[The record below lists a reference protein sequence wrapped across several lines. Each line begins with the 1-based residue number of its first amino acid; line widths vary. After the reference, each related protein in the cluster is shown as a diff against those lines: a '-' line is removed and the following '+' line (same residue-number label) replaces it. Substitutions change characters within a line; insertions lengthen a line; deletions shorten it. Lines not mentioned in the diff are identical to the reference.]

1 MTRNLLFDPLI
12 CVKSFDQDLE
22 KFDPHQLPF
31 MSSIWPTL
39 IISCIYLISLRVSER
54 MMQARKAFQLKSFLA
69 MYNITQVVFCVY
81 FLINAFNAGLK
92 IDYLWK
98 CYLPGY
104 NNLPHAKLLYLTYFI
119 KALEFIE
126 TICFILRRNFRQVSF
141 LHVYHHVS
149 TFIFAYLGVTLV
161 GNGMVMATYS
171 LNMFIHAIMY
181 SYYFASLFMR
191 ENQFVAVKKCITIMQ
206 MVQFCLILFNTL
218 RSWQTDCGIEN
229 KFYYIF
235 VLNVVI
241 IFYQFYQFYKIAYSA
256 KKLKN
261 QKKRKS
267 LKT

>member
-1 MTRNLLFDPLI
+1 
-12 CVKSFDQDLE
+12 
-22 KFDPHQLPF
+22 
-31 MSSIWPTL
+31 
-39 IISCIYLISLRVSER
+39 
-54 MMQARKAFQLKSFLA
+54 MQTRKAFQLKSFLA

-161 GNGMVMATYS
+161 GSMRNRYS
-171 LNMFIHAIMY
+171 VTLGWLLDIRTSRY
-181 SYYFASLFMR
+181 
-191 ENQFVAVKKCITIMQ
+191 C
-206 MVQFCLILFNTL
+206 FNA
-218 RSWQTDCGIEN
+218 
-229 KFYYIF
+229 
-235 VLNVVI
+235 
-241 IFYQFYQFYKIAYSA
+241 YKYRH
-256 KKLKN
+256 KLGLV
-261 QKKRKS
+261 S
-267 LKT
+267 I